1 MADLSPQK
9 PGFDPRPDDAGYMVD
24 KLEPGQVFLRELPHS
39 RDTTV
44 APVLYTPVSFVYKL
58 VK

>member
-1 MADLSPQK
+1 MTDLSPQK
-9 PGFDPRPDDAGYMVD
+9 PGFDPRPGHAGYMVG
-24 KLEPGQVFLRELPHS
+24 KLEPWQVFLRELPYS

-44 APVLYTPVSFVYKL
+44 APVLYTPHSFVYKL